1 MSTKTVAAG
10 VAAVTS
16 SAVATALSKHPVLLR
31 RHETAVI
38 DGLDRRRLRE
48 AEAFLDQIDAFAQ
61 PRHLERAEA
70 VLLDVRR
77 QDQPVEHPSEPRE
90 LDLRIEQL
98 LALADGFDRVVAMS
112 V

>member
-1 MSTKTVAAG
+1 MSTKTVAAEG
-10 VAAVTS
+10 AAVTS
-16 SAVATALSKHPVLLR
+16 SGVATALSKHPILLR
-31 RHETAVI
+31 RHEAAVI
-38 DGLDRRRLRE
+38 DGLDGRCLRQ

-77 QDQPVEHPSEPRE
+77 QDQPVEHPGQSRE

-98 LALADGFDRVVAMS
+98 LALADGFDRVV
-112 V
+112 